1 MRLKLVMCFILQLC
15 LIRKDCGIWSRAKI
29 DLVPSTLWV
38 TRRQIAD
45 QLKSFPCRGGKG
57 GKKEGKTERVISLMG
72 ENK

>member
-1 MRLKLVMCFILQLC
+1 MRFKLVMCFIMQLC

-45 QLKSFPCRGGKG
+45 PLKSFPCKREEVGK
-57 GKKEGKTERVISLMG
+57 GKTERAISLMG